1 MEASRASIERP
12 PASVP
17 AGSGVLAFDTARNA
31 LGRWRERWAGQVELA
46 LLDPPYNTRSRFHH
60 YTDQE
65 EHERWLADRRADVE
79 ALLPLLTPTGSLWM
93 HLDDAEMHYAKVM
106 LDEVFGR
113 ANFVATVV
121 WQKTLGRENRTDVST
136 NHEYLLV
143 YARDRAAWRQR
154 RNLLPL
160 GDEQLA
166 RYGNPDGDRRG
177 PWTSGDMTAKAGPGR
192 RAAQFYEIELPSG
205 RVVEPPKGMAWRF
218 TRERFEELVADGR
231 IYFGAEGSNVP
242 RIKRFLAETQGGL
255 VPTTWWPGEEVGTTD
270 SAKKQLR
277 RLFPELIPFETPK
290 PEELAAR
297 VIQIATDPGD
307 LVLDCYAGSGTSAAV
322 AHKLRRRWLA
332 AERER
337 RTFEEFLAPRI
348 EAVIAGADDGGV
360 SAASGWGGGG
370 SYELE
375 ISAGAVAALAGES
388 PDDPPPAA
396 DGTAPAAG
404 LPVAA

>member
-1 MEASRASIERP
+1 MKTSGASNNGRLGAASPRE
-12 PASVP
+12 
-17 AGSGVLAFDTARNA
+17 GVLAFDSARNA
-31 LGRWRERWAGQVELA
+31 LARWAESFEGQVELA
-46 LLDPPYNTRSRFHH
+46 LLDPPYNTRSNFHH
-60 YTDQE
+60 YRDQE
-65 EHERWLADRRADVE
+65 HPERWLEERREEAE
-79 ALLPLLTPTGSLWM
+79 ALLPLLSSSGSLWM

-106 LDEVFGR
+106 LDGVFGR

-121 WQKTLGRENRTDVST
+121 WQKTLGRENRTDLST

-143 YARDRAAWRQR
+143 YAKDRSVWRGR

-166 RYGNPDGDRRG
+166 RYDNPDGDPRG

-205 RVVEPPKGMAWRF
+205 RVVEPAKGMAWRY

-231 IYFGAEGSNVP
+231 IYFGPAGNNVP

-277 RLFPELIPFETPK
+277 RLFPDLVPFETPK

-297 VIQIATDPGD
+297 VIEIATDRGD
-307 LVLDCYAGSGTSAAV
+307 LVLDCHAGSGTTPAV
-322 AHKLRRRWLA
+322 AHKLGRRWLA

-348 EAVIAGADDGGV
+348 DAVIAGEDDGGV
-360 SAASGWGGGG
+360 TAAAGWEGGGA
-370 SYELE
+370 YELE
-375 ISAGAVAALAGES
+375 ISTGAVAALGGDDGE
-388 PDDPPPAA
+388 PDPELAA
-396 DGTAPAAG
+396 AA
-404 LPVAA
+404 